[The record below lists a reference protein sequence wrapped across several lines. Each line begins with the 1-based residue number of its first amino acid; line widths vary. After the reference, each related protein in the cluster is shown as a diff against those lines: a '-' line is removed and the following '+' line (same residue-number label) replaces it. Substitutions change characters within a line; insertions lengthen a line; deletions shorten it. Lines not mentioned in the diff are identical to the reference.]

1 MPRVD
6 STPKG
11 RSTLRPS
18 ARTGAG
24 TLWTAIVL
32 VLCGLVLLL
41 APGAWAGQFHL
52 YSCTDPVTQAPLPTD
67 GWTETPGLSI
77 NPENTCSK
85 GNGIS
90 TSLIPQFPN
99 STSSWTFSAPTGT
112 AIIAATLYREGSMN
126 SRARSFWAA
135 PENVVS
141 EADDFDLCQGVAGP
155 PEETYCNLGNVGIYR
170 ECKPPTLCGPRP
182 YAPNDTLIVPSS
194 HLPAHQLAFDLTC
207 LMQGCYGYESL
218 RSADIVLQQ
227 IGGPTATGTGGSLT
241 DSSPLHG
248 VADIEVTATDP
259 ASGVF
264 QAIFQSNGR
273 TVARQVIDA
282 NGGKCEPYSEE
293 PDGSEIFVHTQP
305 CPLAVSNVDVPF
317 NTAQLSDGPQQLTVL
332 VSDAAGNTTSVLS
345 RAVVVENSGQ
355 YLVRVQREQQEQAL
369 AARGACNAECD
380 DHASLHST
388 NAKLARRPYAQSGT
402 TLDGQLVNHAGS
414 PMKGALLE
422 LRQQASYLG
431 AQKVVLATTTT
442 NVKGDWKFRVPKG
455 PSRVLTVGYRS
466 RSQDPTF
473 ATQVQFH
480 ESVAAGVRLSAPAR
494 AHPGRAFA
502 FRGHLAGGYIPRG
515 GALVSL
521 EIYYGGEWR
530 EIALLRSSRRG
541 AFAYRYTF
549 AAIGAATYGFRA
561 QVPSTVGFPFASGAS
576 PSTYIHLAGRGLG
589 APETQAGHRE
599 DLYGN
604 AAL

>member
-1 MPRVD
+1 MSPLR
-6 STPKG
+6 
-11 RSTLRPS
+11 RSVHLTTGTRPGALR
-18 ARTGAG
+18 
-24 TLWTAIVL
+24 TAMAV
-32 VLCGLVLLL
+32 VLCGAALLL
-41 APGAWAGQFHL
+41 ALVPAAWAGHFHL
-52 YSCTDPVTQAPLPTD
+52 YSCTDPVTQAPLPID
-67 GWTETPGLSI
+67 GWAETPGLVVKA
-77 NPENTCSK
+77 ENTCPT

-90 TSLIPQFPN
+90 ASLIPQFPN

-112 AIIAATLYREGSMN
+112 TITAATLYREGYMN

-141 EADDFDLCQGVAGP
+141 EADDFDSCQGVAGP
-155 PEETYCNLGNVGIYR
+155 TEETYCDLGNVGKYR

-194 HLPAHQLAFDLTC
+194 HLPAHQLAFDVMC
-207 LMQGCYGYESL
+207 LMQGCYGFESL

-227 IGGPTATGTGGSLT
+227 NAGPTATETGGSLT
-241 DSSPLHG
+241 NASPLHG

-264 QAIFQSNGR
+264 QAILQSNGR
-273 TVARQVIDA
+273 TVAKQVIDA
-282 NGGKCEPYSEE
+282 NGGHCEPYGEE
-293 PDGSEIFVHTQP
+293 PDGSDIFLHTQP

-317 NTAQLSDGPQQLTVL
+317 NTAQLPDGPQQLSVL
-332 VSDAAGNTTSVLS
+332 VSDAAGNTASILS
-345 RAVVVENSGQ
+345 RTVTVENSGQ

-369 AARGACNAECD
+369 AARGACNGECD
-380 DHASLHST
+380 DHASLHT
-388 NAKLARRPYAQSGT
+388 GNAKLARRPFARRYARSGM

-414 PMKGALLE
+414 PINGAVVE

-431 AQKVVLATTTT
+431 AQSVLLATTTT

-466 RSQDPTF
+466 RSKDPSF
-473 ATQVQFH
+473 AAQLQLH
-480 ESVAAGVRLSAPAR
+480 EAVAAGVRLSAPR
-494 AHPGRAFA
+494 HAHPGRAFA

-530 EIALLRSSRRG
+530 EIALLRTSRRG

-549 AAIGAATYGFRA
+549 AAIGASTYRFRA
-561 QVPSTVGFPFASGAS
+561 QAPATVGYPFAAGAS
-576 PSTYIHLAGRGLG
+576 PSTYIHLLAG
-589 APETQAGHRE
+589 
-599 DLYGN
+599 
-604 AAL
+604 